1 MLTQS
6 GIKIQKTTPHS
17 ASPVANFMV
26 MMLITWGIVCAICIV
41 FASTAKAQEIA
52 SGTSSRQLRKDV
64 VRSLPYAQLNAETK
78 AKIGDILEKPS
89 LYRRLPTTAISIDSE
104 FFQFLIRYPET
115 VVGIWELMDITHM
128 KTQRV
133 GPYSLKT
140 DDGAGTTSDMELV
153 FGSPDL
159 HIYYGDGLYEGPV
172 LRKKLRGECV
182 IIIRTRPHT
191 EINTG
196 EIIGQRP
203 DDPLK
208 TACQLDVF
216 LKLESNAAGMIAK
229 TISPIVGPTADH
241 NFTES
246 LKFVERLH
254 ETTVGNGPGVQKM
267 AERLDID
274 QHVIEKFQAVAG
286 RAYDRAAQRAAKANT
301 NYDFSRNDRPS
312 DLNSSQPSP
321 VKAQPFPATATPAST
336 AYPYQQQTYQY
347 PTRGRSN
354 VRSYNAFPAG
364 GNFYDS
370 GSVRRA
376 AFSDQ
381 YSRDQYPSDPYGR

>member
-6 GIKIQKTTPHS
+6 SIKTQNTTS
-17 ASPVANFMV
+17 KSVSTADQSMA
-26 MMLITWGIVCAICIV
+26 MMLITWGMVCAICFGFV
-41 FASTAKAQEIA
+41 SNADGQEIA
-52 SGTSSRQLRKDV
+52 AGTSSRQLRKEV

-89 LYRRLPTTAISIDSE
+89 LYRRLPTTAIAIDSE

-128 KTQRV
+128 KTQRI

-182 IIIRTRPHT
+182 IIVRTRPHT

-196 EIIGQRP
+196 EIIDQRP
-203 DDPLK
+203 GDPLK

-216 LKLESNAAGMIAK
+216 LKLESSAAGMIAK

-254 ETTVGNGPGVQKM
+254 ETTVGNGPGVQQM

-274 QHVIEKFQAVAG
+274 RHVIEKFQAVAG
-286 RAYDRAAQRAAKANT
+286 RAYDRANQRAAKANT
-301 NYDFSRNDRPS
+301 EYDFSGNHR
-312 DLNSSQPSP
+312 SSTRTPPSP
-321 VKAQPFPATATPAST
+321 VKAQPFPATAAPAAT

-354 VRSYNAFPAG
+354 VRSYNTFPAG

-370 GSVRRA
+370 GAVRRA
-376 AFSDQ
+376 VFSDQ
-381 YSRDQYPSDPYGR
+381 YPRDPYGR